1 MKTHQ
6 HGRAR
11 SHRQTKQWSDLLSVL
26 GETVS
31 LGPSAVKLTTGVPAC
46 TCARLVM
53 LHVAAK
59 SSERASFNPSARN
72 RQGSIGFHGFHGY
85 IHSGARPGC
94 AEHPR
99 VDELG
104 ATSIM
109 LEEALSGASFGTAV
123 CSLSERGA
131 ERGPPRQCT
140 RSARTD
146 SRHRIQRSF
155 RAPPPPPIYIYE
167 LGSQLAIIV
176 RPTSVRC
183 SCSVL
188 RLLSTMESDVA
199 RSLLDS
205 RPDWAGTQTDDLR

>member
-72 RQGSIGFHGFHGY
+72 RQGSVSRL
-85 IHSGARPGC
+85 HSGARPGC

-155 RAPPPPPIYIYE
+155 RAPPPPRYIYM
-167 LGSQLAIIV
+167 S
-176 RPTSVRC
+176 
-183 SCSVL
+183 
-188 RLLSTMESDVA
+188 
-199 RSLLDS
+199 
-205 RPDWAGTQTDDLR
+205 

>member
-1 MKTHQ
+1 
-6 HGRAR
+6 
-11 SHRQTKQWSDLLSVL
+11 
-26 GETVS
+26 
-31 LGPSAVKLTTGVPAC
+31 
-46 TCARLVM
+46 M

-131 ERGPPRQCT
+131 ERGPPRQSVHAQCED
-140 RSARTD
+140 RLSAPDTALVPG
-146 SRHRIQRSF
+146 SS
-155 RAPPPPPIYIYE
+155 PPPDIYI
-167 LGSQLAIIV
+167 
-176 RPTSVRC
+176 
-183 SCSVL
+183 
-188 RLLSTMESDVA
+188 
-199 RSLLDS
+199 
-205 RPDWAGTQTDDLR
+205 